1 MDKNGNMNATEYAE
15 QFNAMLS
22 VADYSMDKLENGDY
36 AVFDNQLGQYLD
48 VDYDTEEGE
57 GSFKT
62 ARDVA
67 DRLAGT
73 IEENIL
79 ENVQEGIEEAL
90 EKLGKKAPDEL
101 PITAEDIMEYLNS
114 NPDVKQ
120 AMLEENAGWEHDIGY
135 VDLLANHLDEVNF
148 ERLFDEKYFDKVF
161 VDPNDEDAVLIED
174 DIASVH
180 LSITDDVVSDILRLT
195 DFDLKEQ
202 SEDVRSRFQ
211 NVDLEDAGIDY
222 TDLYVTFDLNNK
234 EEPSFEFIIQMSDDD
249 KKTYTSYEDKSGG
262 DDGKFCA
269 SSVLKNAAK
278 NALAEYEGKD
288 FDKAI
293 SDYKEQSDK
302 ELE

>member
-1 MDKNGNMNATEYAE
+1 MDKNGNNNATEYAE
-15 QFNAMLS
+15 QFNAMLG

-36 AVFDNQLGQYLD
+36 AVYDNQLGCYLD
-48 VDYDTEEGE
+48 ADEGE
-57 GSFKT
+57 FKT
-62 ARDVA
+62 AKDVA

-79 ENVQEGIEEAL
+79 ENVQEGIEETL
-90 EKLGKKAPDEL
+90 EKFGKEVPDEL

-120 AMLEENAGWEHDIGY
+120 AMLEENAGWEYDIGY

-174 DIASVH
+174 NIASVH
-180 LSITDDVVSDILRLT
+180 LSITDDIVSDILRLT

-202 SEDVRSRFQ
+202 SEDVRSHFQ
-211 NVDLEDAGIDY
+211 NVDIEQAGIDY

-234 EEPSFEFIIQMSDDD
+234 EEPSFEFIIQMSNDD

-262 DDGKFCA
+262 DNGKFYA
-269 SSVLKNAAK
+269 SAELKNAAK
-278 NALAEYEGKD
+278 NALSEYEGKE
-288 FDKAI
+288 FDTVI
-293 SDYKEQSDK
+293 TEYKEQSDK

>member
-15 QFNAMLS
+15 QFNAMLG

-48 VDYDTEEGE
+48 ADYDTEEGE

-79 ENVQEGIEEAL
+79 ENVQEGIGETL
-90 EKLGKKAPDEL
+90 EKLGLDIPGHL
-101 PITAEDIMEYLNS
+101 PILPEEIMEFLNS
-114 NPDVKQ
+114 NPNVKQ

-135 VDLLANHLDEVNF
+135 VDLLANHLDEVNL

-174 DIASVH
+174 DIANVH

-202 SEDVRSRFQ
+202 SADVRSHFQ

-269 SSVLKNAAK
+269 SAELKNAAK
-278 NALAEYEGKD
+278 NALSEYEGKD

>member
-36 AVFDNQLGQYLD
+36 AVYDNQLGYYLD
-48 VDYDTEEGE
+48 ADEGE
-57 GSFKT
+57 FKT

-79 ENVQEGIEEAL
+79 ENVQEGIEETL
-90 EKLGKKAPDEL
+90 EKLGKEAPDEL

-174 DIASVH
+174 DVASVH

-202 SEDVRSRFQ
+202 SADVRSHFQ

-262 DDGKFCA
+262 DDGKFVA
-269 SSVLKNAAK
+269 MEELKSAAK
-278 NALAEYEGKD
+278 NALSEYEGKD

>member
-15 QFNAMLS
+15 QFNAMLG

-90 EKLGKKAPDEL
+90 EKLGKEVPDEL
-101 PITAEDIMEYLNS
+101 PIQPEDIMEYLNS

-135 VDLLANHLDEVNF
+135 VDLLANHLDEVNL
-148 ERLFDEKYFDKVF
+148 ERLFDERYFDKVF

-174 DIASVH
+174 DVASVH

-202 SEDVRSRFQ
+202 SADVRSHFQ

-269 SSVLKNAAK
+269 SAELKNAAK
-278 NALAEYEGKD
+278 NALAEYEGKN

>member
-15 QFNAMLS
+15 QFNAMLG

-36 AVFDNQLGQYLD
+36 AVYDNQLGYYLD
-48 VDYDTEEGE
+48 ADEGE
-57 GSFKT
+57 FKT

-79 ENVQEGIEEAL
+79 ENVQEGIEETL
-90 EKLGKKAPDEL
+90 EKLGKEVPDEL
-101 PITAEDIMEYLNS
+101 PIIAEDIMEYLNS

-161 VDPNDEDAVLIED
+161 IDPNDEDAVLIED
-174 DIASVH
+174 DVASVH
-180 LSITDDVVSDILRLT
+180 LFITDDVVSDILRLT

-202 SEDVRSRFQ
+202 SEDVRSHFQ
-211 NVDLEDAGIDY
+211 NVDFEDAGIDY

-269 SSVLKNAAK
+269 FSVLKNAAK

>member
-48 VDYDTEEGE
+48 ADYDAEE

-90 EKLGKKAPDEL
+90 EKLGKEVPDEL
-101 PITAEDIMEYLNS
+101 PIQPEDIMEYLNS

-120 AMLEENAGWEHDIGY
+120 AMLEENAGWEYDIGY
-135 VDLLANHLDEVNF
+135 IDLLANHLDEVNF

-202 SEDVRSRFQ
+202 SADVRSHFQ

-269 SSVLKNAAK
+269 SDELKNAAK

>member
-1 MDKNGNMNATEYAE
+1 MDKNGNMNTTERTE
-15 QFNAMLS
+15 QFNDMLS
-22 VADYSMDKLENGDY
+22 VADYSMDKLENGEY
-36 AVFDNQLGQYLD
+36 AVYDNQLGQYLD
-48 VDYDTEEGE
+48 ADEGE
-57 GSFKT
+57 FKT
-62 ARDVA
+62 AKDVA

-79 ENVQEGIEEAL
+79 ENVQEGIEETL
-90 EKLGKKAPDEL
+90 EKLGKEVPDEL
-101 PITAEDIMEYLNS
+101 PITAENIMEYLNS
-114 NPDVKQ
+114 NLDVKQ
-120 AMLEENAGWEHDIGY
+120 AMVEENAGWEYDIGY

-174 DIASVH
+174 NIASVH

-202 SEDVRSRFQ
+202 SEDVRSLLHD
-211 NVDLEDAGIDY
+211 VDMEDAGIDY

-234 EEPSFEFIIQMSDDD
+234 EEPSFEFIIQMSNDD

-262 DDGKFCA
+262 DDGKFSA
-269 SSVLKNAAK
+269 SAELKNAAK
-278 NALAEYEGKD
+278 NALSEYEGKE
-288 FDKAI
+288 FDKVI
-293 SDYKEQSDK
+293 TEYKEQSDK

>member
-1 MDKNGNMNATEYAE
+1 MDKNGNMNVTERTE
-15 QFNAMLS
+15 QFNDMLS

-36 AVFDNQLGQYLD
+36 AVYDNQLGQYLD
-48 VDYDTEEGE
+48 ADEGE
-57 GSFKT
+57 FKT
-62 ARDVA
+62 AKDVA

-79 ENVQEGIEEAL
+79 ENVQEGIEETF
-90 EKLGKKAPDEL
+90 EKLGKEVPDEL
-101 PITAEDIMEYLNS
+101 PITAEDIIEYLNS
-114 NPDVKQ
+114 NLDVKQ
-120 AMLEENAGWEHDIGY
+120 AMLEENAGWEYDIGY

-202 SEDVRSRFQ
+202 SEDVRSLLYD
-211 NVDLEDAGIDY
+211 VDMEDAGIDY

-262 DDGKFCA
+262 DNGKFIA
-269 SSVLKNAAK
+269 SAELKNAAK
-278 NALAEYEGKD
+278 NALSEYEGKE
-288 FDKAI
+288 FDKVI
-293 SDYKEQSDK
+293 TEYKEQSDK